1 MFSIAMFMT
10 SRRHNVDGDGR
21 KGAEAPGAAG
31 GLAGADAADVCY
43 AAADDEHACEQ
54 GLADF
59 HTAFSSRQLGKC
71 D

>member
-1 MFSIAMFMT
+1 MFMT
-10 SRRHNVDGDGR
+10 SRRHNVEGDAR
-21 KGAEAPGAAG
+21 KGPAAPGGAG

-59 HTAFSSRQLGKC
+59 PTAFSSRQLGKC